1 MENTKNSGSLDTL
14 NLKDTLLV
22 SARKI
27 NGGKLS
33 LEFAEII
40 KSGDRAVSALTLL
53 NASDSRFSGK
63 PRRSWVSAEP
73 VDAAQLFNINFGDDG
88 EWIMTERGEMMEL
101 NILNPSYNGER
112 FRLQI
117 NETVQGTQYQLDNI
131 ETSAKRRG
139 KDGEFITHDGNYV
152 FSNTEVVMVSK
163 NEDVNHTY
171 LETDS
176 QNISKVEDAVEE
188 MAEITDY

>member
-1 MENTKNSGSLDTL
+1 
-14 NLKDTLLV
+14 
-22 SARKI
+22 
-27 NGGKLS
+27 
-33 LEFAEII
+33 
-40 KSGDRAVSALTLL
+40 
-53 NASDSRFSGK
+53 
-63 PRRSWVSAEP
+63 
-73 VDAAQLFNINFGDDG
+73 
-88 EWIMTERGEMMEL
+88 MTERGEMMEL